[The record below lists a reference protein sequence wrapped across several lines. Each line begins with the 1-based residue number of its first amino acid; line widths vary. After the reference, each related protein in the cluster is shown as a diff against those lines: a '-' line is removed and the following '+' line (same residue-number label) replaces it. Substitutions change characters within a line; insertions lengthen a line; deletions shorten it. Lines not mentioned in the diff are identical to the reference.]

1 MIKKSVI
8 AVGAGLAL
16 VLLMPV
22 FGGGQR
28 EAVDDGR
35 VTVTLGYNPF
45 LADSFTD
52 APAPID
58 VIRAELA
65 RRHPDIDLEY
75 YHMPADMLDALVI
88 WMTARDETVDIF
100 GIDTPWVSQFGRAG
114 WAVPLGEAIP
124 ALEENFIA
132 SGLDTFSYDGERIG
146 VPFWGGVAGL
156 YYRADILEDF
166 GYDPPQ
172 SIEEMVAII
181 RAVRR
186 DDPSIE
192 GLLWPGAREESLVMF
207 YSTLLHG
214 FGGTYEDDNGY
225 AFDSAESIAAVEF
238 MRSTVEEGLSP
249 RAVMGWERLESRAAF
264 VGGAGIFAWDN
275 HDIITWLDDPEQSE
289 IAGKWGFVPMPA
301 SPAGRSVAVT
311 GGFAF
316 AANPFSPRREAAI
329 RVLDV
334 IAGEQVQRGFALAWG
349 PVQYYDGLY
358 DDPEVQAYNPNVEI
372 LPPLLEVALDRPASR
387 RYAELSGVL
396 QEELNAAITGTKTV
410 RDALAAAQ
418 RRTEGLD

>member
-1 MIKKSVI
+1 MAEKKVLVVAVI
-8 AVGAGLAL
+8 LAL
-16 VLLMPV
+16 VVSLGV
-22 FGGGQR
+22 FSGGQR
-28 EAVDDGR
+28 ESREDGR

-52 APAPID
+52 SPPPID
-58 VIRAELA
+58 VIRTELA
-65 RRHPDIDLEY
+65 RRYPEIELEY

-88 WMTARDETVDIF
+88 WMTAKDATVDIF

-114 WAVPLGEAIP
+114 WALPLGDAIP
-124 ALEENFIA
+124 ALDENFIA
-132 SGLDTFSYDGERIG
+132 SGLDTFSYEGERIG

-156 YYRADILEDF
+156 YYRADILEAYGF
-166 GYDPPQ
+166 DPPR
-172 SIEEMVAII
+172 SIEEMVEII
-181 RAVRR
+181 RTVRE

-214 FGGTYEDDNGY
+214 FGGAYRDRDGY
-225 AFDSAESIAAVEF
+225 AFDSEQSISAVRF
-238 MRSTVEEGLSP
+238 MRSTIEEGLSP

-264 VGGAGIFAWDN
+264 VGGTGIFSWDN

-289 IAGKWGFVPMPA
+289 IAGRWGFIPMPA
-301 SPAGRSVAVT
+301 TPEGRSVAVT

-316 AANPFSPRREAAI
+316 AANPYSPRSDAALK
-329 RVLDV
+329 VLEV
-334 IAGEQVQRGFALAWG
+334 IAGEAVQRGFALAWG

-358 DDPEVQAYNPNVEI
+358 DDPEVQAYNPNVET

-396 QEELNAAITGTKTV
+396 QEEINAAITGTKSV
-410 RDALAAAQ
+410 RDALVAAQ
-418 RRTEGLD
+418 RRTAGLD